1 MGLLSNGHTVSLPL
15 ETIRTGP
22 ACQKIWPARTV
33 AFAVIYNEQAA
44 ALLPPVCGCP
54 AAGWPIQC
62 RPGDAKPED
71 RSLNRRQRAIIALAG
86 LGLWMCGP
94 AVADDLADYFGF
106 GPMQIYKIRTGVRQ
120 LKLAD
125 IDGDAIPEI
134 LVWNAWK
141 NRIEVFYDPARGH
154 RHPSDPHDTRQRNE
168 VPDVGPLRRFSVPV
182 AYRLAHMEVA
192 DLTGDGR
199 ADIVFFGEPKEL
211 VVLPGND
218 AGSFGPPHAY
228 RAPEGQPHAGCL
240 AVGDFNHDGRNDVA
254 LLGDRRLLIYRQRD
268 DGTLD
273 VPQIVE
279 HGIKDV
285 LAVVRADPDGDGR
298 DDLLLVADDATNAL
312 HVLMQ
317 NADGGLGAVRPVRIP
332 KLRSLTLDPGRDG
345 DALLCVDATTN
356 RLIRYRWMQ
365 TPDRTTDQW
374 PYWLYSYPVRS
385 RAKQRP
391 AAVGDLTGDGLDDVV
406 VADPDAAR
414 VMLFVGSTAGLRP
427 PVMFPAPQKLRDLMV
442 CDFDGDGHNELL
454 LVSVAEQMVGIA
466 RYRDDRLTFPE
477 PLELDGTPLAA
488 GVTRRDGV
496 TRLAVLTRAAKGA
509 SKATLKVLRAP
520 GLEPLTELEVG
531 LPEDD
536 PRALRFADVNQDG
549 RDDLLLFVPFEPL
562 AAFVQKADGRY
573 QPLTGRNAHTNRVKQ
588 APFSG
593 AALIDVNADGKAEL
607 LLVQKNLIR
616 ALRVAGGG
624 WTIVDQYNPP
634 AADAQLAGLTP
645 LEDPHSDRP
654 LLVTFDRR
662 TRELLAFGAEASG
675 LYEVRRR
682 IALGPFQP
690 VLLSA
695 LNLGPDAG
703 RSLVLVNDNQLALL
717 RPDAKVATF
726 REDQVYDTSLK
737 DAWLQDCAVG
747 DFNGDG
753 VRDVALVD
761 GRKANIEILT
771 RLADGRLVPVLHFRV
786 FEGKRFS
793 QQPNGGGEPHEI
805 HAADINHDGRDDIV
819 ILVHDRVIVYPGQ

>member
-1 MGLLSNGHTVSLPL
+1 MNTRQLAA
-15 ETIRTGP
+15 I
-22 ACQKIWPARTV
+22 
-33 AFAVIYNEQAA
+33 AFAGTCSLLCGAA
-44 ALLPPVCGCP
+44 AG
-54 AAGWPIQC
+54 
-62 RPGDAKPED
+62 
-71 RSLNRRQRAIIALAG
+71 
-86 LGLWMCGP
+86 
-94 AVADDLADYFGF
+94 DDLADYFGF
-106 GPMQIYKIRTGVRQ
+106 GPIQVYKLKTGIRQ

-125 IDGDAIPEI
+125 IDGDAICEL

-154 RHPSDPHDTRQRNE
+154 KHPVDPHAGSRQRNE
-168 VPDVGPLRRFSVPV
+168 VPDLGPLRRFSVPV

-218 AGSFGPPHAY
+218 AGGFGPARTY
-228 RAPEGQPHAGCL
+228 RAPEGQPRSGCL
-240 AVGDFNHDGRNDVA
+240 AVGDFNHDGRSDVV
-254 LLGDRRLLIYRQRD
+254 LLGDERLLVYVQRG

-273 VPQIVE
+273 TPRVIE

-298 DDLLLVADDATNAL
+298 DDLLLVADDATHAL

-317 NADGGLGAVRPVRIP
+317 TAEGGLGAVRPVRIP
-332 KLRSLTLDPGRDG
+332 KLRSLTLDPGDDG
-345 DALLCVDATTN
+345 DALLCVDSATN
-356 RLIRYRWMQ
+356 RLIRYRW
-365 TPDRTTDQW
+365 TPARGSSSDEW

-385 RAKQRP
+385 GAKQRP

-414 VMLFVGSTAGLRP
+414 VMLLTGSAAGLRP
-427 PVMFPAPQKLRDLMV
+427 PRMFPAPQKVRDLAV
-442 CDFDGDGHNELL
+442 CDFDGDGSNELL
-454 LVSVAEQMVGIA
+454 VVSVAEQMVGIT
-466 RYRDDRLTFPE
+466 RYRDGRLTFPE

-488 GVTRRDGV
+488 GVARRDGV
-496 TRLAVLTRAAKGA
+496 TRLAVLTRPAKGG
-509 SKATLKVLRAP
+509 SKATLRVLRAP
-520 GLEPLTELEVG
+520 QLEPLTELEVG
-531 LPEDD
+531 MPEDD

-562 AAFVQKADGRY
+562 ETFVQKPDGGYERLAG
-573 QPLTGRNAHTNRVKQ
+573 PMAHTNRVKQ
-588 APFSG
+588 APYGG
-593 AALIDVNADGKAEL
+593 AAMIDADADGRAEL

-616 ALRVAGGG
+616 ALRVADGG

-634 AADAQLAGLTP
+634 TADAQLAGLTP
-645 LEDPHSDRP
+645 LDDPASSRP

-662 TRELLAFGAEASG
+662 ARELLVFAAQASG
-675 LYEVRRR
+675 LYEVRQR
-682 IALGPFQP
+682 IAMGAFQP

-695 LNLGPDAG
+695 LRLGPQAG
-703 RSLVLVNDNQLALL
+703 RSLVLVNDDQLALL
-717 RPDAKVATF
+717 RPDARVATF
-726 REDQVYDTSLK
+726 HEDQVYDTSLK

-771 RLADGRLVPVLHFRV
+771 RLADGRLVSALHFRV
-786 FEGKRFS
+786 FEGKRFT

-805 HAADINHDGRDDIV
+805 EAADLDHDGHDDIV